1 MTHLYDSVILLK
13 CWLGGFFFNVNIS
26 VLLLFFLFLFTAN
39 LKRKEKFLFFFLRG
53 CHNKMYFI
61 FQSINTINKY
71 FYDTLKCFSFEIY
84 SNTNKD

>member
-39 LKRKEKFLFFFLRG
+39 LKRKETFLFFF
-53 CHNKMYFI
+53 
-61 FQSINTINKY
+61 QSINKINKY
-71 FYDTLKCFSFEIY
+71 FYNTLKCFSFEIY